1 MWTDGG
7 FDLTAIRATLAGA
20 PEAARLRPLGLGAVI
35 TGEGALDRL
44 PAMMLDLV
52 GTGPVAVL
60 GDTVRIEHRGVNLTS
75 YVRSLLAGNHPVD
88 VTPLGQR
95 GRHRAYADEATVERA
110 VRGVA
115 GAAAVVSV
123 GSGTIADIGKVA
135 AAAGGGLP
143 HVIVQTAASVN
154 GFADDRSVLLIDG
167 VKRTVP
173 SRWPD
178 VLLIDPEIIAAAPPA
193 MNLAGVGDLLA
204 MYTAP
209 ADWYLASA
217 IGVDESFAP
226 SLVELVRPHGQ
237 RLLDIA
243 GDIAIGAP
251 AAVGELASL
260 LTLSG
265 ITMGVAGAT
274 AVSSGMEH
282 AVSHLIEMAVP
293 GGDTRLHGAQVGAAT
308 VIAAR
313 TWRHVRDVVDAGRFV
328 PRLPDPDVQLARI
341 ETRFARLGDA
351 AVFECWQSY
360 RRKIIWLAAHP
371 NTVTDLLDHW
381 DAHAAVL
388 DKLLVDPDRLAAALA
403 TAGVPSRFGELDPP
417 VDAASVHWAVANC
430 HLMRERFGVA
440 DLADLLGVWDDDDV
454 DGVLS
459 PSNVVGR
466 WP

>member
-1 MWTDGG
+1 MWTDGV
-7 FDLTAIRATLAGA
+7 FDLAEVRAVLDRA

-35 TGEGALDRL
+35 TGRGALDRL
-44 PAMMLDLV
+44 PATVLDLA
-52 GTGPVAVL
+52 GTAPVAVL
-60 GDTVRIEHRGVNLTS
+60 ADTTHIDYRGVALTAH
-75 YVRSLLAGNHPVD
+75 VRGLLATNGPVD
-88 VTPLGQR
+88 VTLLGQR
-95 GRHRAYADEATVERA
+95 GRHRAHADEATVERA
-110 VRGVA
+110 VRAVA

-135 AAAGGGLP
+135 AARGGLP

-154 GFADDRSVLLIDG
+154 GFADDQSVLLIDG

-193 MNLAGVGDLLA
+193 MNLAGVGDLLS

-217 IGVDESFAP
+217 IGVDDSFAA
-226 SLVELVRPHGQ
+226 SLVSLVRPHGQ

-243 GDIAIGAP
+243 GDIAIGTP
-251 AAVGELASL
+251 AAVAELASL

-265 ITMGVAGAT
+265 ITMGVAGRT

-293 GGDTRLHGAQVGAAT
+293 GDDTRLHGAQVCAAT

-313 TWRHVRDVVDAGRFV
+313 TWRHVRDVIDAGRFV
-328 PRLPDPDVQLARI
+328 RRLPDPDVQLARI
-341 ETRFARLGDA
+341 ETRFARLGAA
-351 AVFECWQSY
+351 AVAECWQSY

-371 NTVTDLLDHW
+371 NTITDLLDRW
-381 DAHAAVL
+381 DTHVAVL

-403 TAGVPSRFGELDPP
+403 TAGVPSRFDQLDPP
-417 VDAASVHWAVANC
+417 VDAAFVHWAVGNC
-430 HLMRERFGVA
+430 HLMRDRFGVA
-440 DLADLLGVWDDDDV
+440 DLADLLGVWGDDDV
-454 DGVLS
+454 DGVLA

-466 WP
+466 WT